1 MKSSLSF
8 MLPTSMVS
16 LNFFIEFRVERN
28 YYPTNLIHAVPHP
41 FAHDLLNFQF
51 TFGKRLSADEIKDG
65 CMV

>member
-1 MKSSLSF
+1 
-8 MLPTSMVS
+8 MVS